1 MKEEV
6 ETKCD
11 DIYEELFKY
20 IELNKTELDYMI
32 IKKFKDSLT
41 YL

>member
-6 ETKCD
+6 EIKCD
-11 DIYEELFKY
+11 DIDEELFKY
-20 IELNKTELDYMI
+20 IELNKTELDYMM

>member
-6 ETKCD
+6 EIKCD
-11 DIYEELFKY
+11 DIDEELLKY

>member
-6 ETKCD
+6 EKKCD
-11 DIYEELFKY
+11 DIDEELFKY